1 MSPVEPTDG
10 RGGWGG
16 RGAKSYDD
24 EKAVFSVNRSMLS
37 VSKYPGVFEFV
48 IVGRN
53 IKVILVP
60 YSEFPI
66 YLGIKRPIYSTVGT
80 RKAHRLGKQPKY
92 HFG

>member
-1 MSPVEPTDG
+1 M
-10 RGGWGG
+10 GGGG

-37 VSKYPGVFEFV
+37 VSKNPGVFEFV

-53 IKVILVP
+53 IKVILVT

-66 YLGIKRPIYSTVGT
+66 YLGSKMPMYS
-80 RKAHRLGKQPKY
+80 RN
-92 HFG
+92 

>member
-1 MSPVEPTDG
+1 VSPVEPTDG
-10 RGGWGG
+10 RKGWGG

-53 IKVILVP
+53 IKVIFVA
-60 YSEFPI
+60 YSDREKEAYI
-66 YLGIKRPIYSTVGT
+66 QYS
-80 RKAHRLGKQPKY
+80 RN
-92 HFG
+92 